1 MKRVTAP
8 FRWIGAALLG
18 LTLSGLAM
26 RGGAPAVAAPA
37 SNEVDL
43 VLVLAVDISSSMD
56 AEEQRI
62 QRDGYVAAFR
72 SPDVINA
79 ITDGLLGRIA
89 VTYVEWSDA
98 EIQFVLVP
106 WTLID
111 GKESAFA
118 FADRL
123 ARAPVDRVRATSISG
138 ALFYAARLI
147 ENAQYKPLKKAI
159 DVSGDGPNNNGLPV
173 LTARDDVVR
182 RGITINGLPILIHQN
197 GQGFGNTAADIP
209 NLDQYYR
216 DCVIGGP
223 DSFMFV
229 VNTVEEFPTAIR
241 RKLIQEIAAAPPFP
255 PPSARP
261 TQLAATAD
269 CLAGERRRGFG
280 P

>member
-1 MKRVTAP
+1 MRLKRLS
-8 FRWIGAALLG
+8 FSMIAARLVALFSVS
-18 LTLSGLAM
+18 LTL
-26 RGGAPAVAAPA
+26 PAVAAT

-56 AEEQRI
+56 SEEQRI
-62 QRDGYVAAFR
+62 QREGYVSAFR

-79 ITDGLLGRIA
+79 IGGGLLGRIA

-98 EIQFVLVP
+98 EYQFVVIP

-111 GKESAFA
+111 GKDAAFA
-118 FADRL
+118 FSDRL
-123 ARAPVDRVRATSISG
+123 ARAPIDRVRATSISG
-138 ALFYAARLI
+138 ALFYGARLI
-147 ENAQYKPLKKAI
+147 ESAPFKPLKKAI

-173 LTARDDVVR
+173 LVARDDVIR

-197 GQGFGNTAADIP
+197 GRGFGNTAADIP
-209 NLDQYYR
+209 NLDEYYR

-223 DSFMFV
+223 GSFMFS

-241 RKLIQEIAAAPPFP
+241 RKLIQEIASLP
-255 PPSARP
+255 PPLPASARP
-261 TQLAATAD
+261 THLAATAD